1 MCLLLRWLLV
11 DQAYFT
17 EHPYFSSSFPLQ
29 WGGVCHTEFWSRG
42 FVGLCLEVNFV
53 SVSYCLFRASSA
65 CTIVPLSLLH
75 RFLLLFPKHWRVLGS
90 ILGSSPFFASSYS
103 LDDLIHYRVLT
114 MFRLLMTPKFTS
126 LVQVSPWTSAS
137 NPSTCGRLHLISRL
151 AVWAL
156 VPGSENDTSIL
167 PVAQTRILRLA
178 YSFSPILHN
187 QAIDKFCGF
196 FLRNISR
203 VHSCLTSSTPHPSS
217 SC

>member
-1 MCLLLRWLLV
+1 MSIRLILPGIHISPVLFHYSEVEFVTQSSGVGASLGFALKLTLLALATV
-11 DQAYFT
+11 YSG
-17 EHPYFSSSFPLQ
+17 PPPPPL
-29 WGGVCHTEFWSRG
+29 
-42 FVGLCLEVNFV
+42 
-53 SVSYCLFRASSA
+53 
-65 CTIVPLSLLH
+65 IVPLSLLH

-103 LDDLIHYRVLT
+103 LDDLIHSRVLT

-137 NPSTCGRLHLISRL
+137 NPSTCGHLHLISRL

-203 VHSCLTSSTPHPSS
+203 VHSCLTSCTPHPSS